1 MVSDQKWIEKA
12 LYSNGNWS
20 ILLHKPF
27 SNSRNAM
34 IKSHFMWGAGWFL
47 NMQVALLHARH
58 NADPFSKF
66 TFLSGKYKVGWMCI
80 SGIQNHK
87 YTKMQIQKYTN
98 FFLQEYNMTQLN
110 ITNVRD
116 YAMFMALS
124 SHKQVPWL
132 QNAWEHIAII
142 IIKPIIVVKPTF
154 SGYWSVSGLVEIPGG
169 SWWQTTQSTLPGW
182 WAQANDL
189 WVGLPP
195 NLKVNLLTHSRL

>member
-1 MVSDQKWIEKA
+1 
-12 LYSNGNWS
+12 
-20 ILLHKPF
+20 
-27 SNSRNAM
+27 M

-66 TFLSGKYKVGWMCI
+66 TFLKGKYKVGWMLHI
-80 SGIQNHK
+80 RNTKSQIHK
-87 YTKMQIQKYTN
+87 YANTQIHKYTN
-98 FFLQEYNMTQLN
+98 FFLQEYNMTQLK

-142 IIKPIIVVKPTF
+142 IIKPTF
-154 SGYWSVSGLVEIPGG
+154 SGYWSVSGLVKIPGG
-169 SWWQTTQSTLPGW
+169 SCWHTTQSTLPGFS
-182 WAQANDL
+182 
-189 WVGLPP
+189 P